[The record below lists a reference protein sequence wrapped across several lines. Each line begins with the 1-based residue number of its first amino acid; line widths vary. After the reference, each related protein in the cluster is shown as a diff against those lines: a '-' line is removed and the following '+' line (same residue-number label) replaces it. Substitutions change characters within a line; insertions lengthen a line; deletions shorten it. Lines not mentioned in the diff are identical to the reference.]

1 VGISRN
7 FIEMMIVEKLEQA
20 DPTLDVMGYDYRVL
34 QTSYQDFINYL
45 KFHWNLIGKNASRWE
60 LAEKLER
67 QFQKDSSELEAFL
80 TVWVTM
86 WLRKWKE
93 RVKLLIGD
101 QDQNK
106 EFFKQFKIVEANWK
120 KIEHKQELTEIVT
133 GTLIKNGE
141 ICGTEIIA
149 ESLLKGELKRK
160 RTRTLNDKKHILKII
175 NNSLRRAREISQSK
189 GPLIFVKIDKNYY
202 SSE

>member
-7 FIEMMIVEKLEQA
+7 FIEILLLEKLEYA
-20 DPTLDVMGYDYRVL
+20 DPTLDIMGPDYRVL
-34 QTSYQDFINYL
+34 QTAYRDFVNYL

-60 LAEKLER
+60 LSDKLER
-67 QFQKDSSELEAFL
+67 QFQKDSIELEAFL

-101 QDQNK
+101 QDENK
-106 EFFKQFKIVEANWK
+106 EVFKQLKIAEANWK
-120 KIEHKQELTEIVT
+120 KIEHKQELIEVVT
-133 GTLIKNGE
+133 GSLIKNGE

-160 RTRTLNDKKHILKII
+160 RTRTLNDKKHILKIV
-175 NNSLRRAREISQSK
+175 NNVLRRAREISQSK